1 MLTTNKITTNK
12 ITTVVTLAATI
23 ALGFAHKAEAV
34 GFNLKYG
41 TTTTAGVFTEND
53 FSSWGSVDVNSVKT
67 ATQAVA
73 AEFSSRFTNN
83 VTLNINVDGM
93 NGGLGLST
101 TQGYGGFTYSAISSA
116 LNPNLTASGISTLP
130 ATDPTGGK
138 TSFVSTAEA
147 KALGLAGVNANGTSL
162 DGTFS
167 FNINQA
173 YTFNR
178 NSTIAP
184 DTYDFMAL
192 TEHEFSEIMGRLSDL
207 SPTTYSPFDLFRYT
221 APNVR
226 SLSANDTGVYFST
239 DNGTTNTKAFNSVSG
254 ADTADWASSATA
266 DPFDAF
272 ATQATISAM
281 SAADTK
287 VMNSLGWKSAAST
300 PAPEPLT
307 IVGTFLGGTAAMRMR
322 KKLKAEI
329 KK

>member
-1 MLTTNKITTNK
+1 MLTKNKITTF
-12 ITTVVTLAATI
+12 VTLAAAI

-34 GFNLKYG
+34 GLTFNLKYG
-41 TTTTAGVFTEND
+41 TTSATNVFTEND
-53 FSSWGSVDVNSVKT
+53 FSSWGSVDVNSVKS

-73 AEFSSRFTNN
+73 NEFSSRFTNN
-83 VTLNINVDGM
+83 VTLNINIDGM
-93 NGGLGLST
+93 SSGLGLST
-101 TQGYGGFTYSAISSA
+101 TQGYGGFTYSQIRSA
-116 LNPNLTASGISTLP
+116 LNPTLTASGISTLP
-130 ATDPTGGK
+130 TTDPTGGK
-138 TSFVSTAEA
+138 ASFVSTAEA
-147 KALGLAGVNANGTSL
+147 KALGLAGVTPNGTSL

-178 NSTIAP
+178 NTTIASG
-184 DTYDFMAL
+184 TYDFMAL

-207 SPTTYSPFDLFRYT
+207 SASTYSPFDLFRYT

-226 SLSANDTGVYFST
+226 SLSATDTGVYFST
-239 DNGTTNTKAFNSVSG
+239 DNGATNTKSFNNPG
-254 ADTADWASSATA
+254 GGDIADWASSGTA

-287 VMNSLGWKSAAST
+287 VMNSLGWKSAASN
-300 PAPEPLT
+300 APEPLT

-322 KKLKAEI
+322 KKLKADI